1 MGSVRIALHVAPRSA
16 RDELAGWRGG
26 DLSVRVTAAP
36 EGGKATAAACRVVAE
51 ALGVPKSAV
60 TVVRGHASR
69 HKQVEVHGVTE
80 SQVREALGG
89 PDGSAS

>member
-1 MGSVRIALHVAPRSA
+1 VRIALYVTPRSA

-36 EGGKATAAACRVVAE
+36 EGGKATAAACRVLAE

-60 TVVRGHASR
+60 SVVRGHASR
-69 HKQVEVHGVTE
+69 HKQVEVGGITE
-80 SQVREALGG
+80 AQVREVIGVPG
-89 PDGSAS
+89 DGAS